1 MQKYLLL
8 IVMIA
13 FTFSIKAQIKYTG
26 NGIYTSVKTGA
37 TGFAKYNTL
46 AKKAKVEIDRW
57 IGSNPLYYEIV
68 SEIKSRISIGTGV
81 NRATITFKLFHK
93 NGMLAITK
101 EENVEKRNAIISEIK
116 NSKELF
122 DLGIMSKQDFDKK
135 INNLKDLL
143 EKYPSNLD
151 GY

>member
-1 MQKYLLL
+1 M
-8 IVMIA
+8 VA
-13 FTFSIKAQIKYTG
+13 FTFSMKAQINYTG
-26 NGIYTSVKTGA
+26 NGIYTNEKTGA

-46 AKKAKVEIDRW
+46 AKKAKSEIDRW
-57 IGSNPLYYEIV
+57 IGTRPFYYEIV
-68 SEIKSRISIGTGV
+68 SEVKSRVSIGTGV
-81 NRATITFKLFHK
+81 NRATITFKLYHN

-101 EENVEKRNAIISEIK
+101 EENTKKRNAIISEIK

-135 INNLKDLL
+135 INNLKNLL
-143 EKYPSNLD
+143 EKYPSDLG